1 MYSRFRQKDARHQN
15 RGGHR
20 GSHRISHRG
29 QVCNHNRGRSKKRVT
44 NLNHDYR
51 IDSAPQDVT
60 TVNEYRTH
68 YGNPVHVEPHHLPC
82 LASEPLLHITPK
94 ADGVQSKLSIEYEQF
109 TTLLQVEMI
118 DNSAYVI
125 DVLELTNYDCS
136 RLNLTERMTLLE
148 NLVGMKV
155 IYDWDD
161 KSSDHTDTIAAHIL
175 DLTIH
180 VKPIYTYVPSVH
192 DVDSNCK
199 LFEELLQPYRS
210 SYPNDGW
217 IVYDSGKIPVKFKPI
232 EHMTVDLLHCN
243 GDWYVRSDSI
253 GNDTDP
259 NHDSTCIRTQ
269 SDTSSNGNATETT
282 DRMID
287 RNATKLRT
295 VVADDDAIKTDTDLR
310 TSSNGN
316 ATETVANLIDHN
328 HTKSCVMISNHNSTK
343 IDTESYESPN
353 DNATKTNVRF
363 AFDSI
368 GNSDTAHPNHTS
380 TKNIVTFDA
389 FLNGNATKTYRL
401 SAFGNDRDFDVTHPD
416 HDSTKTDT
424 KIHKFPN
431 GNATKTDHHF
441 TFGNS
446 GHPSASRPNHDST
459 KSIVNFDAF
468 SNGDAT
474 ENQNKSDHSLKQYA
488 LKCDDF
494 PDHYHTKS
502 SYLLRVCDVPIA
514 VRNNSNLSLVNG
526 IYRCAVRKS
535 DTYNDTTIDDVT
547 VYNDTVYSNAVYND
561 TVYALYPR
569 DLRHDKV
576 IPNSIG
582 LVRHILSRFTDPLDS
597 EQIRN
602 VMYVNSQ
609 SSTYYE
615 HDNPNTKTRSHVLDI
630 QSVRITKALRSVIKS
645 VLGTVDAS
653 TVDGDTVDV
662 STDIVSTVTEY
673 ICNDDICNSHDV
685 RTMRVLDLGS
695 GTCKTYFKI
704 REILEDMIKTESVT
718 TRYYLEYCGIDRDPK
733 ILSRHYGLSKGE
745 YKIYGN
751 MNALDSTVRLEKFC
765 SCGKYIDLAIC
776 VNSIHYVHDLR
787 QFLKTL
793 RRLGVR
799 KLLIFAMFS
808 DLIDRN
814 YKQIERTNISIIR
827 TGNRTDGQTYEFSYP
842 WKTSS
847 FTERIYSQIDLADA
861 VSANGMMLN
870 AELSERLSESI
881 SSSTICNRLNL
892 DLGIRA
898 YLDVHKCYVIHLT

>member
-1 MYSRFRQKDARHQN
+1 MYSGFCQKDARHQN
-15 RGGHR
+15 RGQVRNHN
-20 GSHRISHRG
+20 RG
-29 QVCNHNRGRSKKRVT
+29 QVRNHNRGRSKKRVT
-44 NLNHDYR
+44 NLNHGYR
-51 IDSAPQDVT
+51 IGSAPRDVT
-60 TVNEYRTH
+60 SVKEYHAH

-94 ADGVQSKLSIEYEQF
+94 ADGVQSKLRIEYEQF

-155 IYDWDD
+155 IHDWDD
-161 KSSDHTDTIAAHIL
+161 KSSDHADTIATYIH

-180 VKPIYTYVPSVH
+180 VKPIYTYVPNVH

-199 LFEELLQPYRS
+199 LFEELLQPYQS

-232 EHMTVDLLHCN
+232 EHMTVDLLHRD

-259 NHDSTCIRTQ
+259 NHDSTYTRTQ
-269 SDTSSNGNATETT
+269 SDTSPNGNATETVN
-282 DRMID
+282 RMID
-287 RNATKLRT
+287 RNATELRT

-328 HTKSCVMISNHNSTK
+328 HTKSCVTIPNHNSTETDAK
-343 IDTESYESPN
+343 SYEYPN
-353 DNATKTNVRF
+353 GNATKTNVRF
-363 AFDSI
+363 AFDSN
-368 GNSDTAHPNHTS
+368 GDSDTAHPNHNS
-380 TKNIVTFDA
+380 TKNIVNFDA
-389 FLNGNATKTYRL
+389 FPNGNATKPDRL
-401 SAFGNDRDFDVTHPD
+401 TAFGNDRDFDVIHPD
-416 HDSTKTDT
+416 HDSTETDT

-431 GNATKTDHHF
+431 GNATKTDRHSVF
-441 TFGNS
+441 DNNS
-446 GHPSASRPNHDST
+446 HPSASHPNYDST
-459 KSIVNFDAF
+459 KSIVNFDTF
-468 SNGDAT
+468 PNGNAT
-474 ENQNKSDHSLKQYA
+474 KNRNKSDHLPEQYA
-488 LKCDDF
+488 LKSDGF

-514 VRNNSNLSLVNG
+514 VRNNSNLPLVNG
-526 IYRCAVRKS
+526 IYRCAVHKS

-547 VYNDTVYSNAVYND
+547 VYNDTADSNTVYND
-561 TVYALYPR
+561 TVYVLYPR
-569 DLRHDKV
+569 DLRYDKV

-582 LVRHILSRFTDPLDS
+582 LVRHILSRFTDPLSS

-609 SSTYYE
+609 SSTYYD

-630 QSVRITKALRSVIKS
+630 QSMRITKALRLVIES
-645 VLGTVDAS
+645 VLGTIDN
-653 TVDGDTVDV
+653 DTVDV
-662 STDIVSTVTEY
+662 SKDNVSTVTEY
-673 ICNDDICNSHDV
+673 ICNDDICNSYDV

-704 REILEDMIKTESVT
+704 REILEDMTKTESVM

-733 ILSRHYGLSKGE
+733 ILSRYYGLSKGE
-745 YKIYGN
+745 YKIYGD
-751 MNALDSTVRLEKFC
+751 MNDLDSTVRLEKFC
-765 SCGKYIDLAIC
+765 SYGKYIDLAIC
-776 VNSIHYVHDLR
+776 VNSIHYVHDLH

-799 KLLIFAMFS
+799 RLLIFAMFS

-814 YKQIERTNISIIR
+814 YEQIERTNISIVR
-827 TGNRTDGQTYEFSYP
+827 TGDRIDDRTNDWADDQTFEFSYP

-847 FTERIYSQIDLADA
+847 FTERIYSQTDLTDA

-870 AELSERLSESI
+870 AELSERISESI

-898 YLDVHKCYVIHLT
+898 YLDLHKCYVIQLI